1 MHRLSAVLMLPLVI
15 ASACTPQETNEAS
28 SQTEADPAA
37 VRQAIESINAQ
48 FASGMK
54 AGDAATLVGYYDPEG
69 MVLPPNAPGAR
80 GTAAIQEAVSGMLA
94 SMTVTDFSLTTQDV
108 HVAGNLAVETG
119 TFTMTAQPKDGSAPA
134 STDTG
139 KYVVV
144 WRQQAD
150 GSWKLFRDI
159 FNSDNPPPGAA
170 H

>member
-1 MHRLSAVLMLPLVI
+1 MLMLPLVI
-15 ASACTPQETNEAS
+15 VAACTAQETNEGS
-28 SQTEADPAA
+28 SQAAADPAA
-37 VRQAIESINAQ
+37 VRQAIESVNAQ
-48 FASGMK
+48 FASGLK
-54 AGDAATLVGYYDPEG
+54 AADAATLVGYYDPEG

-80 GTAAIQEAVSGMLA
+80 GTAAIQEGLSGMLA
-94 SMTVTDFSLTTQDV
+94 AMTITDFTLTTQDV

-119 TFTMTAQPKDGSAPA
+119 AFTMTSQPKDGSAPA
-134 STDTG
+134 TTDTG

-159 FNSDNPPPGAA
+159 FNSDNPPPAA